1 MTTKSNYL
9 TRKTLAT
16 IKCNC
21 LKYDYV
27 EFIDIEERGVMIKTV
42 LATDPDNNS
51 FEPVE
56 SDIVLNIKDVQKL
69 HKILDNYLI
78 DKLLGV

>member
-1 MTTKSNYL
+1 MTTESNYL
-9 TRKTLAT
+9 PRKTLVT
-16 IKCNC
+16 IQCAC
-21 LKYDYV
+21 EKYDYL
-27 EFIDIEERGVMIKTV
+27 EFIDIEERGFMIKTV
-42 LATDPDNNS
+42 LGADPNDDS
-51 FEPVE
+51 KEAVE